1 MIETIESICGS
12 KEILENSINDLNEDG
27 KREYRTNDE
36 KDNEMKKI
44 LGIDE
49 SNVNNEV
56 TGFDVLDAR
65 LRYCYEKIRS

>member
-1 MIETIESICGS
+1 
-12 KEILENSINDLNEDG
+12 
-27 KREYRTNDE
+27 
-36 KDNEMKKI
+36 MKKS

>member
-12 KEILENSINDLNEDG
+12 KKILENSINDLNEDG

-36 KDNEMKKI
+36 KNNEMKKS

-65 LRYCYEKIRS
+65 LRYCYEKQRS